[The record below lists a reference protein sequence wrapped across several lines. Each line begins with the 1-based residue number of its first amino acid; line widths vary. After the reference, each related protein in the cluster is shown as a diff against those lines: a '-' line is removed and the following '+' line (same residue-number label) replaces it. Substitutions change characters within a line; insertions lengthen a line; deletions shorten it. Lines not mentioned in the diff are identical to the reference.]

1 MVERPLEKGIVRMA
15 RVLVPLAKGFEDIEA
30 VTVVDVLRRGG
41 VEVVTASISDS
52 VEVESAHGIVVK
64 ADALFRDVSGDEY
77 DAIVLPGGGEGTE
90 NLRHCEPLIVR
101 LRRQNE
107 ERRLICAICAAP
119 VVLVEAGVAEE
130 GRHMTCYPSMMLE
143 LDRSYVNVPV
153 VADGNLITGQAPG
166 SAMLFA
172 LVILQTLVGEAKT
185 RKISRGMVTDVLG

>member
-1 MVERPLEKGIVRMA
+1 MA
-15 RVLVPLAKGFEDIEA
+15 KVLVPLAKGFEDIEA

-52 VEVESAHGIVVK
+52 VEVESAHGIAVK

>member
-1 MVERPLEKGIVRMA
+1 MVERSLEKGIVRMA
-15 RVLVPLAKGFEDIEA
+15 KVLVPLAKGFEDIEA

-52 VEVESAHGIVVK
+52 VEVESAHGIAVK

>member
-41 VEVVTASISDS
+41 VEVVMASISDS
-52 VEVESAHGIVVK
+52 VEVESAHGIAVK

-185 RKISRGMVTDVLG
+185 RKISRGMVTDVLD